1 MPLQAQTQ
9 NNITAFTGFGQF
21 DLQLAPIHGGGLLNV
36 NVRLR
41 YVDVRT
47 NPTVPLHAWAN
58 QHAAAVT
65 NYWNNKFRFRS
76 AGGDVVS
83 VRFNVT
89 SVTAGEHFTVRL
101 NDGAYGSGSGLKFAH
116 SGLNG
121 DPCNVG
127 IGNVYLDL
135 NDPDCLPYYLGNA
148 TTLQGGVINPDR
160 MGLLMGER
168 QRVVNAVVGNVTT
181 RGAGAAQA
189 DFFDV
194 PLTRNVG
201 GGWSVAVGARAG
213 LDAFC
218 QAVAATPAWLG
229 QPGLVIHA
237 TSGLRDKLTEMINT
251 VELYVRARGVT
262 GQIGRDPTKTSRKFK
277 MPFTAHAQTATV
289 RVEIA
294 DTMTM
299 VRNWQSLY
307 CVAAHEFG
315 HCIGLPDEYL
325 DYSGF
330 NNATIRQ
337 SQPRWDQLCGVNEAN
352 VPTRNWHGQ
361 FNDSMM
367 SIGDRLYPCHAVT
380 LWKALDDMT
389 QNAPNSMTAQ
399 SWTVVAP

>member
-21 DLQLAPIHGGGLLNV
+21 DLQLAPVHGGGLLNV

-41 YVDVRT
+41 YVDVRA
-47 NPTVPLHAWAN
+47 NPTATLQQWAN
-58 QHAAAVT
+58 QHAAAVA
-65 NYWNNKFRFRS
+65 NYWNNKIRFRS

-83 VRFNVT
+83 VRFNV
-89 SVTAGEHFTVRL
+89 SAVTAGEHFAVRL

-116 SGLNG
+116 GGLNG

-160 MGLLMGER
+160 MMLLMNER
-168 QRVVNAVVGNVTT
+168 TRIVTT
-181 RGAGAAQA
+181 RGVGAAQA

-194 PLTRNVG
+194 PLTRNG
-201 GGWSVAVGARAG
+201 AGWTVSVGAQAG
-213 LDAFC
+213 LTAFC
-218 QAVAATPAWLG
+218 QAVAATPGWLG

-237 TSGLRDKLTEMINT
+237 TSGIRDKLTEMLNT
-251 VELYVRARGVT
+251 VERYLRAHGVT
-262 GQIGRDPTKTSRKFK
+262 GQIGRDPTKTLRKFRV
-277 MPFTAHAQTATV
+277 PFTAHAQTATV

-294 DTMTM
+294 DTQTM

-325 DYSGF
+325 DYSNF
-330 NNATIRQ
+330 NNMTIRN
-337 SQPRWDQLCGVNEAN
+337 SQPRWDQLCGVNQAN

-389 QNAPNSMTAQ
+389 QNAPNSMNAQ
-399 SWTVVAP
+399 SWTIEAP

>member
-9 NNITAFTGFGQF
+9 NNVNAFTGFGQF
-21 DLQLAPIHGGGLLNV
+21 DLQLAPVHGGGLLNV

-41 YVDVRT
+41 YVDARA

-89 SVTAGEHFTVRL
+89 SVNAGEHFTVRL

-116 SGLNG
+116 GGLNG

-148 TTLQGGVINPDR
+148 TTLQTGVINPDR

-168 QRVVNAVVGNVTT
+168 QRVVNAVVGNVATQGG
-181 RGAGAAQA
+181 GATQA

-218 QAVAATPAWLG
+218 QAIAATPAWLG
-229 QPGLVIHA
+229 QPALVIHA

-262 GQIGRDPTKTSRKFK
+262 GQIGRDPTKTRRKFK
-277 MPFTAHAQTATV
+277 MPFTAQSQTATV

-294 DTMTM
+294 DTLTM

-330 NNATIRQ
+330 TNMTIRN
-337 SQPRWDQLCGVNEAN
+337 SQPLWDQLCGVNEAN

-380 LWKALDDMT
+380 LWKALDDMM
-389 QNAPNSMTAQ
+389 QNAPNSMAAQ
-399 SWTVVAP
+399 SWIVEAP